1 MWGPGLNP
9 PWDFEA
15 VISHLTT
22 EVETTS
28 SGCLR
33 GLASLLTR
41 SVEQLV

>member
-1 MWGPGLNP
+1 MGPWAES

-28 SGCLR
+28 SGCLW